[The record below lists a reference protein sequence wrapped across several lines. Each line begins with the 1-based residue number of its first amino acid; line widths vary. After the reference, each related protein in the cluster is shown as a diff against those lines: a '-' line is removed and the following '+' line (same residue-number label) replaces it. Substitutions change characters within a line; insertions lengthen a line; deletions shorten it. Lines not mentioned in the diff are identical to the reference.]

1 MHGSVR
7 GVSKVKVL
15 LWLGHLS
22 LPAIGLWLLVSQPPL
37 DMDYEHHVTH
47 FWLVLAT
54 AVVALAL
61 GVMLFRAAR
70 MRRDLRLVLVS
81 LVFQFSAGF
90 LALHA
95 LATPGVILHAPNAG
109 FVYAVPVGL
118 GLGGVAALASSLE
131 YGPVAAAR
139 LYRFEWALSALPVL
153 LLGAWA
159 VVSMAELPPLNH
171 VPSAMEAQGP
181 LIGVAFAGS
190 ACYFL
195 AAYRYVRQ
203 FIRRRGLVLLSV
215 LTAFVLLSEALFAV
229 GFGRSWH
236 ASWWEWHVL
245 MLAAFVLISISAH
258 LQFRR
263 EGSTLGLFD
272 SVTLRQT
279 MAVLERDYARALNE
293 MVDALR
299 ERAEGGVA
307 SGEPLGEVGVHLA
320 RRFGLTERQVA
331 VLQQSAF
338 ALGNEREQVRRLGV
352 LAAIGE
358 RSNVIRHERELLGEV
373 LSLVSTAFERDR
385 FRLGL
390 IHGADMVFPDGGPAD
405 PAAVAF
411 PLIVKGSYA
420 GVLEVRREA
429 GGFGDADLALLRS
442 FADRTS
448 VMLENARLYQQL
460 DGLFRS
466 YMSPSVATALIAD
479 PTQAGLG
486 GSRAE
491 VTVLMA
497 DLSGFTPFSESSTPE
512 AVVDML
518 NTYYGVIVPEIL
530 NCGGTVVQFV
540 GDAVMAVFNAPARQP
555 DHALRAAS
563 AGLALQRV
571 VAETAARH
579 PDWPRFRVGVNTG
592 PALVG
597 NVGAPQMRNYTA
609 IGDTT
614 NLAAR
619 LESLAEPGTV
629 LIGSL
634 TYDQLGPRAVVRSR
648 GTVTVKGRSEPV
660 TCYVLDGLR

>member
-1 MHGSVR
+1 M
-7 GVSKVKVL
+7 SKVKVL

-47 FWLVLAT
+47 FWLVLLT
-54 AVVALAL
+54 AVIALAL

-70 MRRDLRLVLVS
+70 MRRDLRLILVS

-131 YGPVAAAR
+131 FGPVAAER
-139 LYRFEWALSALPVL
+139 LYRFEWMLSALPVV

-159 VVSMAELPPLNH
+159 VVSMAELPPLNRA
-171 VPSAMEAQGP
+171 PSAMEAQGP
-181 LIGVAFAGS
+181 LVFVAFAGS
-190 ACYFL
+190 VCYFV
-195 AAYRYVRQ
+195 AAFRYVRQ

-279 MAVLERDYARALNE
+279 MSVLERDYARALNE

-307 SGEPLGEVGVHLA
+307 SGEPLGEVGVRMS

-358 RSNVIRHERELLGEV
+358 RSNVIRHEHELLGEV
-373 LSLVSTAFERDR
+373 LRLVSTAFERDR

-390 IHGADMVFPDGGPAD
+390 IHGAEMVFPDGGPAD
-405 PAAVAF
+405 LEAAAF
-411 PLIVKGSYA
+411 PLVVKGSYA
-420 GVLEVRREA
+420 GVLEVRRE
-429 GGFGDADLALLRS
+429 GGRFGDADVALLRS

-466 YMSPSVATALIAD
+466 YMSPTVATALLAD
-479 PTQAGLG
+479 PSQAGLG

-497 DLSGFTPFSESSTPE
+497 DLAGFTPFSEASTPE
-512 AVVDML
+512 AVVHML
-518 NTYYGVIVPEIL
+518 NSYYGVLVPEIL

-540 GDAVMAVFNAPARQP
+540 GDAVMAVFNAPVRQP

-571 VAETAARH
+571 VTETAALH
-579 PDWPRFRVGVNTG
+579 PDWPRFRVGINTG

-597 NVGAPQMRNYTA
+597 NVGAAQMRNYTA

-619 LESLAEPGTV
+619 LESLADPGTV
-629 LIGSL
+629 LIGST
-634 TYDQLGPRAVVRSR
+634 TYEQLGPRALVRDR
-648 GTVTVKGRSEPV
+648 GTVTVKGRNEPV